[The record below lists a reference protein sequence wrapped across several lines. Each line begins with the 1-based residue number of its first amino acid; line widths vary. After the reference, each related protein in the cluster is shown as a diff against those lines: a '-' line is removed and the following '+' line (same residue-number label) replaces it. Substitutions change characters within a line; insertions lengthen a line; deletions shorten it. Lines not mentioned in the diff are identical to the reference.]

1 MLNKMPKELVR
12 YIKSYLIHDKCH
24 YCNQMIYRTAECN
37 AYPLICNY
45 TCYLKF
51 CVNDFQL
58 IINIIIISFFINEMY
73 NKSMIHH

>member
-12 YIKSYLIHDKCH
+12 YIKSYLIYDNCH
-24 YCNQMIYRTAECN
+24 YCNQIIYRTKN
-37 AYPLICNY
+37 VSPYPLVCNY
-45 TCYLKF
+45 KCYLKF